1 MKHLYALV
9 MMQLKDKLDFKFL
22 KDKKKLISKIVFTL
36 LKFLIVGAVALVLF
50 KVLPMLIFFNGIPQ
64 QLMIFIFGIIFVLSV
79 LSCTVGLM
87 KTLYFADDN
96 KVLVTFPVNA
106 NVLFASRLIVY
117 YVFELKRSLFL
128 SIPIFIAFGI
138 NASMAWYYYIWLFVA
153 FIFISAI
160 PVLVGALL
168 SIPAMFVYM
177 FIKKRPVLLAA
188 CYVAAIAAVVF
199 ITVKLIGLIPEE
211 INLIEQGGTIERYV
225 LKFLYACE
233 DKFYPVNMIIVMLTG
248 RSIGFRY
255 NLLIW
260 DVPKYFGYTLGLLAV
275 TGGLAFV
282 SSRPLFFTMISK
294 TIEFEKIPP
303 KNARKNIKRS
313 RFGTFLNAETS
324 ALIRSREIGTFV
336 IMYIVVPVMV
346 YLLNKVFMAMDTNLT
361 GVYMVY
367 AFNLLIMILPMLAS
381 DAVVA
386 TLYSREGR
394 AAYVKKTMP
403 LNPIVPLIM
412 KLVPLFIASAAS
424 LIASAVIFSTFID
437 LTVWQVILIC
447 VSLIGIQWGHILWSG
462 MSDLM
467 NPKNEQYATSG
478 EMNDN
483 PNESFST
490 ISAFVVSIIYALYA
504 FMLFPEG
511 VTSACVKLCLMGVAF
526 CAVLAYMYVQK
537 IKVYYYEK

>member
-9 MMQLKDKLDFKFL
+9 MMQLKDKLDLRFL
-22 KDKKKLISKIVFTL
+22 KDKKKLISKIVFSL

-50 KVLPMLIFFNGIPQ
+50 KVLPLLVFFNGIPQ
-64 QLMIFIFGIIFVLSV
+64 QLMVFIYGLIFVLSV

-106 NVLFASRLIVY
+106 NVIFASRLIVY

-153 FIFISAI
+153 FVFISAI

-177 FIKKRPVLLAA
+177 FVKKRPVLLAA
-188 CYVAAIAAVVF
+188 CYVIAIAAIVYLA
-199 ITVKLIGLIPEE
+199 VKLIGLIPEE
-211 INLIEQGGTIERYV
+211 INLIEQGGTIERHV
-225 LKFLYACE
+225 LSFLYACE
-233 DKFYPVNMIIVMLTG
+233 KKFYPVNMIIVMLTG

-255 NLLIW
+255 NLLIG
-260 DVPKYFGYTLGLLAV
+260 DIPKYFGYMVALLAV
-275 TGGLAFV
+275 AGGLGFV

-303 KNARKNIKRS
+303 KHARKNIKRS

-336 IMYIVVPVMV
+336 IMYVVVPVMV
-346 YLLNKVFMAMDTNLT
+346 YLLNKVFKAMDTNLT

-403 LNPIVPLIM
+403 LNPVVPLIM
-412 KLVPLFIASAAS
+412 KLVPLFIASAVS
-424 LIASAVIFSTFID
+424 LIASAIIFSTFID
-437 LTVWQVILIC
+437 LTAWQVVLIC
-447 VSLIGIQWGHILWSG
+447 ISLIGIQWGHILWSG
-462 MSDLM
+462 MTDLM

-490 ISAFVVSIIYALYA
+490 ISAFIVSAIYALYA

-526 CAVLAYMYVQK
+526 CAVLAYMYFQK

>member
-9 MMQLKDKLDFKFL
+9 MMQLKDKLDLRFL
-22 KDKKKLISKIVFTL
+22 KDKKKLISKIVFSL

-50 KVLPMLIFFNGIPQ
+50 KVLPLLVFFNGIPQ
-64 QLMIFIFGIIFVLSV
+64 QLMVFIYGLIFVLSV

-106 NVLFASRLIVY
+106 NVIFASRLIVY

-153 FIFISAI
+153 FVFISAI

-177 FIKKRPVLLAA
+177 FVKKRPVLLAA
-188 CYVAAIAAVVF
+188 CYVIAIAAIVYLA
-199 ITVKLIGLIPEE
+199 VKLIGLIPEE

-225 LKFLYACE
+225 LSFLYACE
-233 DKFYPVNMIIVMLTG
+233 KKFYPVNMIIVMLTG

-255 NLLIW
+255 NLLIG
-260 DVPKYFGYTLGLLAV
+260 DIPKYFGYMVALLAV
-275 TGGLAFV
+275 AGGLGFV

-303 KNARKNIKRS
+303 KHARKNIKRS

-336 IMYIVVPVMV
+336 IMYVVVPVMV
-346 YLLNKVFMAMDTNLT
+346 YLLNKVFKAMDTNLT

-403 LNPIVPLIM
+403 LNPVVPLIM
-412 KLVPLFIASAAS
+412 KLVPLFIASAVS
-424 LIASAVIFSTFID
+424 LIASAIIFSTFID
-437 LTVWQVILIC
+437 LTAWQVVLIC
-447 VSLIGIQWGHILWSG
+447 ISLIGIQWGHILWSG
-462 MSDLM
+462 MTDLM

-490 ISAFVVSIIYALYA
+490 ISAFIVSAIYALYA

-526 CAVLAYMYVQK
+526 CAVLAYMYFQK

>member
-9 MMQLKDKLDFKFL
+9 MMQLKDKLDLKFL
-22 KDKKKLISKIVFTL
+22 KDKKKLISEIVFTL

-50 KVLPMLIFFNGIPQ
+50 KVLPLLIFFNGIPQ
-64 QLMIFIFGIIFVLSV
+64 QLMVFVYGIIFVLSV
-79 LSCTVGLM
+79 LSCTAGLM

-160 PVLVGALL
+160 PVLLGALL

-188 CYVAAIAAVVF
+188 CYVAVIAAVVF
-199 ITVKLIGLIPEE
+199 IAVKLIGLIPEE

-260 DVPKYFGYTLGLLAV
+260 DIPKYFGYTLGLLAI

-294 TIEFEKIPP
+294 TVEFEKIPP

-313 RFGTFLNAETS
+313 EFGTFLNAETS
-324 ALIRSREIGTFV
+324 ALIRSREVGTFV

-367 AFNLLIMILPMLAS
+367 AFNLLVMILPMLAS
-381 DAVVA
+381 DSVVA

-403 LNPIVPLIM
+403 LNPIVPLVM

-483 PNESFST
+483 PNETFST
-490 ISAFVVSIIYALYA
+490 ISAFIVSAIYALYA
-504 FMLFPEG
+504 FILFPEG

>member
-50 KVLPMLIFFNGIPQ
+50 KVLPLLIFFNGIPQ

-188 CYVAAIAAVVF
+188 CYVAAIAVVVF
-199 ITVKLIGLIPEE
+199 IAVKLIGLIPEE

-233 DKFYPVNMIIVMLTG
+233 DKFYPVNMIITMLTG

-424 LIASAVIFSTFID
+424 LIASAVIFSNFID
-437 LTVWQVILIC
+437 LTVWQVVLIC
-447 VSLIGIQWGHILWSG
+447 ISLIGIQWGHILWSG

-490 ISAFVVSIIYALYA
+490 ISAFIVSIIYALYA

-511 VTSACVKLCLMGVAF
+511 VTSACIKLCLMGVAF